1 MSTEGNKALDRR
13 LIEEGISK
21 GNMAVL
27 EELIDRNVNDH
38 SLAPLGLPN
47 GLEGVKQFTK
57 IFLSAF
63 PDLHF
68 TIEDVIAEGDRV
80 VTRSTWSGTN
90 KGDFMGMPATNKPVK
105 VSGVDITRWVNGKA
119 VEHWAVQDM
128 MGLMHQLGVG
138 K

>member
-38 SLAPLGLPN
+38 SLATLGLPN
-47 GLEGVKQFTK
+47 GLEGIKQFTN

-68 TIEDVIAEGDRV
+68 TIEDVIAEGDTV

-119 VEHWAVQDM
+119 IEHWAVQDM
-128 MGLMHQLGVG
+128 MGLMQQLGVG
-138 K
+138 R